1 MTNVGW
7 LTDTLHIVRNFL
19 FKVLNKEFLI
29 FLSFLLLSGAFWLIT
44 TMNETY
50 EKEILIPLRLEGIP
64 KQVVVTSNTEDTL
77 RVTVRDRG
85 YQLASYLY
93 GGVIMPLRLNFAT
106 YNKGNGRG
114 TASSSDLQKLIY
126 QRIAK
131 SSRIVSLKP
140 DKFEFTYNNGESKL
154 VSVSLAG
161 KITPGKSYYLS
172 KIQFTPEFV
181 TVYAEKKKL
190 DSIKTMFTEKLNIT
204 NVTDTLEQ
212 TVNLTKIRGVKALPP
227 TVKMS
232 IYPDVL
238 TEESIEV
245 PITAVNM
252 PDGKVLRT
260 FPSRV
265 KVLFTTGASMYRGIH
280 AEQFRVEADYNEIQ
294 DHSSEKCTVRVV
306 MAPSSLR
313 NIRTEPEQ
321 VDYLIEAQ

>member
-1 MTNVGW
+1 MGR
-7 LTDTLHIVRNFL
+7 LSDTLHLVRNFFFNL
-19 FKVLNKEFLI
+19 VNKEFLI
-29 FLSFLLLSGAFWLIT
+29 FLFFLLLSGAFWLIT

-50 EKEILIPLRLEGIP
+50 EKEIPIPLRLEGMP
-64 KQVVVTSNTEDTL
+64 KNVVVTSDTEDTL

-85 YQLASYLY
+85 YVLASYLY
-93 GGVIMPLRLNFAT
+93 GGNIMPLRLNFNT

-114 TASSSDLQKLIY
+114 SASTSDLQKLIY
-126 QRIAK
+126 QRIFK
-131 SSRIVSLKP
+131 SSRITSIKP
-140 DKFEFTYNNGESKL
+140 DKFEYTYNNGESKL

-161 KITPGKSYYLS
+161 KILPGKSYYLS
-172 KIQFTPEFV
+172 KIKFTPEFV
-181 TVYAEKKKL
+181 TIYAEKNKL
-190 DSIKTMFTEKLNIT
+190 DSIKTMFTEKLNIA

-212 TVNLTKIRGVKALPP
+212 TVNLTKIRGVKALPS

-252 PDGKVLRT
+252 PEGKVLRT

-294 DHSSEKCTVRVV
+294 DHPSEKCSIRVV